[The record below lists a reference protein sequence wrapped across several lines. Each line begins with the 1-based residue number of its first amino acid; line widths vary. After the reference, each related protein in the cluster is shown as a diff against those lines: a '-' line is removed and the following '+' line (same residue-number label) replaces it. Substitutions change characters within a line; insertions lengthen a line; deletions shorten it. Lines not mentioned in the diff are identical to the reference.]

1 MFKSIFSRLFKTY
14 VLNLVMFFVI
24 LLVAVSLF
32 VDHYSVTVKKDMI
45 ISASDTLEYWTG
57 TFQIEQNNARADL
70 AYKST
75 LRSWAEFINSD
86 IIVVNMDGDVAG
98 TTSGI
103 NSVPEDYLETVKQ
116 GETLVTKGTFGERY
130 EKRQLTV
137 GVPVRYNGTIVAA
150 MFFNTPLRAITR
162 TTFDIVMIF
171 IGCALVSLLLAF
183 IVIYIQ
189 SKRISKPI
197 GEINAAARNIAAG
210 NFSDRVRVTSADE
223 IGQLASSFNFMADS
237 IEKLDDMRNGFI
249 SDVSHELRTPMTS
262 ISGFARSILD
272 GTIPEEKRNDY
283 LEIIVDES
291 KRLSKL
297 VNDMLDMSKMSSKD
311 YQLAIEKFDLNEL
324 MRICIISLENRIT
337 DKGLDLNVDFD
348 REVLEV
354 LGDKDSIQRV
364 ILNLMDNAIKF
375 SFENTTIGI
384 STSVKDKKAYVS
396 IGNFGTGIDREDLGN
411 IFDRFYKT
419 DKSRK
424 REKTGAG
431 LGLSLCKNIL
441 TLHKQSIWV
450 TSDSAK
456 EGTDAK
462 YTNFTFTLERA

>member
-14 VLNLVMFFVI
+14 VLNLLMFFAI

-32 VDHYSVTVKKDMI
+32 VDYYAVSMQKEMVFSV
-45 ISASDTLEYWTG
+45 SETLEYWTG
-57 TFQIEQNNARADL
+57 TFQIEQNNARADM
-70 AYKST
+70 AYKNT

-86 IIVVNMDGDVAG
+86 IIVVNLEGDVAG
-98 TTSGI
+98 TTSSLD
-103 NSVPEDYLETVKQ
+103 SVPENYLERVKQ
-116 GETLVTKGTFGERY
+116 GETLVAKGTFDNRY

-137 GVPVRYNGTIVAA
+137 GVPVHYNGTIVAA

-162 TTFDIVMIF
+162 TTFEIVMIF
-171 IGCALVSLLLAF
+171 IVCALVSLIVAF
-183 IVIYIQ
+183 VVIYIQ

-197 GEINAAARNIAAG
+197 GEINNAARNIAAG
-210 NFSDRVRVTSADE
+210 NFSDRVEVTSKDE

-237 IEKLDDMRNGFI
+237 IEKLDDMRSNFI

-262 ISGFARSILD
+262 ISGFAQSILD
-272 GTIPEEKRNDY
+272 GTIPEDKQKDY

-297 VNDMLDMSKMSSKD
+297 VSDMLDMSKMSSKD
-311 YQLAIEKFDLNEL
+311 YQLTIEKFDLNEL
-324 MRICIISLENRIT
+324 MRLCIISLENRIT

-348 REVLEV
+348 RESLEV

-396 IGNFGTGIDREDLGN
+396 IGNFGTGIEREDLGS

-424 REKTGAG
+424 REKSGAG

-450 TSDSAK
+450 TSNEAK
-456 EGTDAK
+456 QGTDAK
-462 YTNFTFTLERA
+462 YTNFTFTLELA